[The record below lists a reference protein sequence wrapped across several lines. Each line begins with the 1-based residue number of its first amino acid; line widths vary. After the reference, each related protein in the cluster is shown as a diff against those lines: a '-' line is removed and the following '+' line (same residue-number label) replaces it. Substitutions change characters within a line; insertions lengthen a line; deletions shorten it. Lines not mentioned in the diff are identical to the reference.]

1 VIRTYIGVGSN
12 LGDPIRRVRA
22 GIAALRAVGEIVA
35 VSSLYRTPAWGKTD
49 QPDFVNAAVALNTSR
64 SPRDLLRALK
74 SLERELGRV
83 EGERWGPR
91 VIDFDIL
98 IYGNERVDEADLT
111 IPHARLRERA
121 FALIP
126 LAEIAP
132 EYGEDLGGISEG
144 DRAAITKI
152 AAR

>member
-1 VIRTYIGVGSN
+1 MIRTYIGVGSN
-12 LGDPIRRVRA
+12 LDDPVRRVRA
-22 GIAALRAVGEIVA
+22 GIAALRAVGEVVA
-35 VSSLYRTPAWGKTD
+35 VSSLYRTPAWGKTN
-49 QPDFVNAAVALNTSR
+49 QPDFINAAVALNTSR

-74 SLERELGRV
+74 SLERELGRI
-83 EGERWGPR
+83 EGERWGAR

-98 IYGNERVDEADLT
+98 VYGNERVDEADLT
-111 IPHARLRERA
+111 IPHAHLRERA

-132 EYGEDLGGISEG
+132 EYRADLDGIGED
-144 DRAAITKI
+144 DRAAITRI